1 MANLLAR
8 RRTDPFAPLFGDW
21 MDDLWN
27 RTGLATMPRYSD
39 MPAVER
45 ALMDVIDKGD
55 HFEVKVDMPGVKKE
69 DIEVSIEGS
78 RVAIRAET
86 RSTKEEKEGERVLH
100 TERFVA
106 MYARTFELPADVTE
120 AGAEAHYEDGVL
132 TLMLPK
138 RAPATTRKL
147 TIN

>member
-27 RTGLATMPRYSD
+27 RTGLTTMPRYSD